1 MIRTPAL
8 SGTVFLAR
16 RFWEVFRVVLAR
28 RLSLQVWGRR
38 TPCSRFIGSPGTA
51 LVGDAPY
58 GASLF
63 YGVELPYGKSSMSYR
78 GYGRDSVLG
87 DPP

>member
-1 MIRTPAL
+1 M
-8 SGTVFLAR
+8 
-16 RFWEVFRVVLAR
+16 AR
-28 RLSLQVWGRR
+28 RLSLQVWGKR

-58 GASLF
+58 GASPF
-63 YGVELPYGKSSMSYR
+63 YGVELPYGESSTSYH
-78 GYGRDSVLG
+78 GYEHDSVLG